1 MTETP
6 AKLRE
11 IRNEIEKIS
20 EIMEHGTTL
29 MNQYRRDFLF
39 SEIDT
44 LMNVLNL
51 RECLIVL
58 RTVLEK
64 LLFFWL
70 MLAGE
75 KYRWTYT
82 YTIYPIRS
90 NTRKEARDTTFG
102 FWQNL
107 NKSGDKRFQYVTMLQ
122 KAKREDTIIV
132 NYEYEGLYEEMDLQ
146 RTGTTIIFIEKIC
159 YGAKTLNRYDS
170 TRPED

>member
-1 MTETP
+1 
-6 AKLRE
+6 
-11 IRNEIEKIS
+11 
-20 EIMEHGTTL
+20 

-51 RECLIVL
+51 QRSSRFQRLSYMSYK
-58 RTVLEK
+58 RSLEK

-159 YGAKTLNRYDS
+159 YGAKTLNRYD
-170 TRPED
+170 TYLGLRIEYY

>member
-51 RECLIVL
+51 REAHAYKECLIVL
-58 RTVLEK
+58 RTVSRN
-64 LLFFWL
+64 FC
-70 MLAGE
+70 
-75 KYRWTYT
+75 
-82 YTIYPIRS
+82 S
-90 NTRKEARDTTFG
+90 FG
-102 FWQNL
+102 
-107 NKSGDKRFQYVTMLQ
+107 
-122 KAKREDTIIV
+122 
-132 NYEYEGLYEEMDLQ
+132 
-146 RTGTTIIFIEKIC
+146 
-159 YGAKTLNRYDS
+159 
-170 TRPED
+170 